1 MMFRIL
7 NKIKGLQWFL
17 LFLLLAIAGYQIFN
31 ESVLM
36 DPAGFPILYKSIYN
50 ILSVNGIAHS
60 LIISFVLILS
70 ILGVQYYFSKN
81 KFSLKISLLPSILY
95 LSILVLSGNLKVV
108 SPIFFTNFFIIII
121 LLLNEFYYKGLSKS
135 NVFYSGMIIG
145 LSLMIDPSSIV
156 LFLFLI
162 VSMVINTVISPKDII
177 VSLLGIITIGI
188 YFIAYYFFIDN
199 LDVLWVNFSQIN
211 LFEVF
216 KTPLQLSTF
225 QMIFIPLNFIILLY
239 LVVKVSLIYENKVIV
254 MRKKIITLNALLF
267 CIMGTIAISGIGSEF
282 LFRYFYIPISLLIS
296 ILVQNPNKYFLY
308 EILITLLFI
317 GVCL

>member
-31 ESVLM
+31 KSVLM
-36 DPAGFPILYKSIYN
+36 DPAGFPILYESIYN
-50 ILSVNGIAHS
+50 LLSVNGIAYS
-60 LIISFVLILS
+60 LMISFVLILS

-81 KFSLKISLLPSILY
+81 KFSQKISLLPSILY

-121 LLLNEFYYKGLSKS
+121 LLLNEFYYKGSSKS
-135 NVFYSGMIIG
+135 NIFYSGMIIG

-188 YFIAYYFFIDN
+188 YFIAYYFFIDK

-225 QMIFIPLNFIILLY
+225 EMIFIPLNFIILLY
-239 LVVKVSLIYENKVIV
+239 LVVKVSIIYENKVIV